1 MVRRTQCEQE
11 GVAMTLP
18 GFSAAHSLYQ
28 GVGRYRPPER
38 APAGGPGVLDQ
49 TVTPAYSPGRA
60 TMDKCNS
67 VLENCLEHSF
77 FAIFPPAIAV
87 AQLGCVGRQKI
98 PGSSCCPK
106 LCEFD
111 ASGPEAGCCDSG
123 EACVDEGDPN
133 ARNGCCPA
141 GQSVCGGKCCGPG
154 EKCCGSSCCP
164 AAANCC
170 GNECGCQGGMLCQNG
185 QCSFPP
191 FGPVTPPSTDVESI
205 PKPAGGCPAGWKEC
219 LNSTTCCAPGIK
231 CCGSGCAAA
240 CVN

>member
-1 MVRRTQCEQE
+1 
-11 GVAMTLP
+11 MTLP

-38 APAGGPGVLDQ
+38 SPAGGTGVLDQ
-49 TVTPAYSPGRA
+49 TVTPAYSPGPV
-60 TMDKCNS
+60 TMGKCNA
-67 VLENCLEHSF
+67 VVEDCLLQSF
-77 FAIFPPAIAV
+77 LLVFPPAIAG
-87 AQLGCVGRQKI
+87 AQLACVGRQKI
-98 PGSSCCPK
+98 PGSTCCPK

-123 EACVDEGDPN
+123 ETCVDDRDFN

-154 EKCCGSSCCP
+154 EKCCGSNCCP

-170 GNECGCQGGMLCQNG
+170 GDACGCQDGRLCQNG
-185 QCSFPP
+185 ECTYPP
-191 FGPVTPPSTDVESI
+191 FGPYTPPPEGVESI
-205 PKPAGGCPAGWKEC
+205 PKPATGCPAGWKEC
-219 LNSTTCCAPGIK
+219 LNSTVCCAPGIK
-231 CCGSGCAAA
+231 CCGNGCAAA